1 MAEEARLEGNKY
13 YKQKDIDNAIA
24 SYSKSIDLDSDSPT
38 AALCYSNRS
47 ACYQVKKMW
56 GEMQKDAEAL
66 AKLKPTH
73 AIGYVRQAIALRKQG
88 KNVDAVKVLT
98 AALKVEGNADNDE
111 LKKALADEKAKFA
124 KMLKDEREKKG
135 DASLSSGNEALQ
147 KVVAGEYQKAMQKY
161 SMCRRSVQEA
171 NMQIEQAERE
181 KKAAELTLRE
191 VTNLDTQVNVYRSV
205 GKAYVLSSVKEC
217 IQRLEG
223 ESNESTERAKGFVK
237 KRELFARQMKTA
249 ENDIMEISKSFRSA
263 SS

>member
-24 SYSKSIDLDSDSPT
+24 SYSKSIDLDSNSPT

-47 ACYQVKKMW
+47 ACYQVKKKW

-135 DASLSSGNEALQ
+135 DSSPASGNEALQ
-147 KVVAGEYQKAMQKY
+147 KSWLA
-161 SMCRRSVQEA
+161 
-171 NMQIEQAERE
+171 
-181 KKAAELTLRE
+181 
-191 VTNLDTQVNVYRSV
+191 
-205 GKAYVLSSVKEC
+205 
-217 IQRLEG
+217 
-223 ESNESTERAKGFVK
+223 STR
-237 KRELFARQMKTA
+237 KRCKT
-249 ENDIMEISKSFRSA
+249 
-263 SS
+263 

>member
-1 MAEEARLEGNKY
+1 
-13 YKQKDIDNAIA
+13 
-24 SYSKSIDLDSDSPT
+24 
-38 AALCYSNRS
+38 
-47 ACYQVKKMW
+47 
-56 GEMQKDAEAL
+56 MQKDAEAL

-98 AALKVEGNADNDE
+98 AAIKVEENADNDE

-135 DASLSSGNEALQ
+135 DSSLSSGNEALQ

-181 KKAAELTLRE
+181 KKQL
-191 VTNLDTQVNVYRSV
+191 NS
-205 GKAYVLSSVKEC
+205 
-217 IQRLEG
+217 
-223 ESNESTERAKGFVK
+223 
-237 KRELFARQMKTA
+237 LFAKLQIWTHR
-249 ENDIMEISKSFRSA
+249 
-263 SS
+263 